1 MLHAKEND
9 TVNMNGDEGKDK
21 VLALEI
27 RLNQSPAERIW
38 QWKKFNKFI
47 LCATVSC
54 FPLLLKNVASL
65 VPRGVKGPCCW
76 DDVTHIM
83 SYYWA
88 TFLSGNCF
96 PCITIL
102 LWTRNWSGL
111 CSQRSSIVCQLVEQS
126 CAGQKCNESR
136 WVLQLSQG
144 KSVCLCIHSGQE
156 V

>member
-9 TVNMNGDEGKDK
+9 TVKLKGDEGKDK

-27 RLNQSPAERIW
+27 RLNRSPAERIW

-76 DDVTHIM
+76 DDVTHR
-83 SYYWA
+83 
-88 TFLSGNCF
+88 LHE
-96 PCITIL
+96 L
-102 LWTRNWSGL
+102 LLCYLFIWKLLFYLYDRPFCYGL
-111 CSQRSSIVCQLVEQS
+111 GTSLGFVGRGL
-126 CAGQKCNESR
+126 
-136 WVLQLSQG
+136 L
-144 KSVCLCIHSGQE
+144 
-156 V
+156 